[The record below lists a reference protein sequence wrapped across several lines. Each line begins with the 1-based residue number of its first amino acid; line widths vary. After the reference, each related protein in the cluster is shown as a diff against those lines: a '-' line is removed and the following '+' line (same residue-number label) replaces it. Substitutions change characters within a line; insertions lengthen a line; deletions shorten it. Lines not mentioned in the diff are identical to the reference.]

1 MVKLIN
7 LDGIKERVQRIVV
20 IYGRES
26 EAVYE
31 KETIRIA
38 DNGVV
43 VKRGD
48 AIRRISKDIIRVVK
62 IKKNNKWTSYD
73 YISLWSKKGK

>member
-1 MVKLIN
+1 MVKLTYLN
-7 LDGIKERVQRIVV
+7 GKKARAQKVKV

-73 YISLWSKKGK
+73 YIGLWARKEK

>member
-1 MVKLIN
+1 MVKIIYLN
-7 LDGIKERVQRIVV
+7 GKSEQVQKVKV
-20 IYGRES
+20 IYGRGS

-38 DNGVV
+38 DNGVIIE
-43 VKRGD
+43 KGE
-48 AIRRISKDIIRVVK
+48 ATRRISKDIIRVVK